1 MFLSNG
7 GDYSRDGYYSRKY
20 GNFKYQKNICSFHS
34 MGTIRVTKR
43 KKGALIAMRLKF
55 HKTREKVRKTKKA
68 YKNVGI

>member
-1 MFLSNG
+1 
-7 GDYSRDGYYSRKY
+7 
-20 GNFKYQKNICSFHS
+20 

-43 KKGALIAMRLKF
+43 KKGTLIAMRLKF